1 MRNEWK
7 VYFLFSEKE
16 QRGMLVLGC
25 ILLFSSLLSLL
36 LPTKPSD
43 HPNTI
48 TPSVAHFIVFEFD
61 PNTIDSGKALQL
73 GIPPKQVH
81 TLLNYRRKG
90 GRFYRK
96 EQLANL
102 YGLSP
107 LLAEKLIPYVR
118 INGLNNRSVYNNKYK
133 EWTNGSNNFT
143 WVIDIN
149 NASEREW
156 MQKTNLSKPT
166 VERIM
171 RYKNYLGN
179 FEKVQQIKKV
189 YGLSEVDYE
198 VLREHMVIGKKKPS
212 KLVANSMSFK
222 NWQSLS
228 LFTNK
233 EIGLIMKTRK
243 GNGGRIG
250 WIEIVILCDLTE
262 NQATILKQKIT
273 IND

>member
-16 QRGMLVLGC
+16 QKGMLVLGC

-43 HPNTI
+43 NRNTI

-61 PNTIDSGKALQL
+61 PNTIDSSKALLL

-107 LLAEKLIPYVR
+107 LLAEKLIPFVR
-118 INGLNNRSVYNNKYK
+118 INGLNNRSVYYNKFK
-133 EWTNGSNNFT
+133 ESTNGRNNFT

-149 NASEREW
+149 NASETEW

-166 VERIM
+166 VQRIM

-189 YGLSEVDYE
+189 YGLSDADYD
-198 VLREHMVIGKKKPS
+198 LLHGHMFVGKTKPV
-212 KLVANSMSFK
+212 KLVANTMNFK

-228 LFTNK
+228 MFTHK
-233 EIGLIMKTRK
+233 EIGIIIKTRK

-250 WIEIVILCDLTE
+250 WREIVILCDLTE
-262 NQATILKQKIT
+262 NQATSLKQKIT

>member
-36 LPTKPSD
+36 LPNKPLD
-43 HPNTI
+43 TTNTLI
-48 TPSVAHFIVFEFD
+48 PSAAHFRLFEFD
-61 PNTIDSGKALQL
+61 PNTIDSNKALLL
-73 GIPPKQVH
+73 GIPPKQVR

-107 LLAEKLIPYVR
+107 LLAEKLIPFVSIIESNKRGVYDNYR
-118 INGLNNRSVYNNKYK
+118 SSKKNNNNY
-133 EWTNGSNNFT
+133 T

-149 NASEREW
+149 NASEVEW
-156 MQKTNLSKPT
+156 MQKTSLSKPT
-166 VERIM
+166 VERII

-189 YGLSEVDYE
+189 YGLSESDYE
-198 VLREHMVIGKKKPS
+198 LLRGHMIVGKTKPA
-212 KLVANSMSFK
+212 KLIANTMHFK
-222 NWQSLS
+222 QWATLAMFS
-228 LFTNK
+228 NK
-233 EIGLIMKTRK
+233 EIGLILKTRK
-243 GNGGRIG
+243 SNGGRIG
-250 WIEIVILCDLTE
+250 WKEVVILCDLTE
-262 NQATILKQKIT
+262 NQAISLKEKVT

>member
-36 LPTKPSD
+36 LPSKPAD
-43 HPNTI
+43 NTNTL
-48 TPSVAHFIVFEFD
+48 TPSASHFKLFEFD
-61 PNTIDSGKALQL
+61 PNTIDSSKALLL

-107 LLAEKLIPYVR
+107 LLAEKLIPFVS
-118 INGLNNRSVYNNKYK
+118 INELNKRRVYDNYRSSKKVNNNYA
-133 EWTNGSNNFT
+133 

-149 NASEREW
+149 NASE
-156 MQKTNLSKPT
+156 
-166 VERIM
+166 
-171 RYKNYLGN
+171 
-179 FEKVQQIKKV
+179 
-189 YGLSEVDYE
+189 
-198 VLREHMVIGKKKPS
+198 
-212 KLVANSMSFK
+212 
-222 NWQSLS
+222 
-228 LFTNK
+228 
-233 EIGLIMKTRK
+233 
-243 GNGGRIG
+243 
-250 WIEIVILCDLTE
+250 
-262 NQATILKQKIT
+262 
-273 IND
+273 

>member
-36 LPTKPSD
+36 LPSKPSD
-43 HPNTI
+43 NTNTI
-48 TPSVAHFIVFEFD
+48 SPTVAHFTVFEFD
-61 PNTIDSGKALQL
+61 PNTIDSSKALQL
-73 GIPPKQVH
+73 GIAPKQVH

-96 EQLANL
+96 EQLANI

-107 LLAEKLIPYVR
+107 LLAEKLIPFVR
-118 INGLNNRSVYNNKYK
+118 ISASNKRTVYNKYRESTK
-133 EWTNGSNNFT
+133 EGINNT
-143 WVIDIN
+143 WSIDIN
-149 NASEREW
+149 NATEMEW
-156 MQKTNLSKPT
+156 IQKTSLSKPT
-166 VERIM
+166 IERIL

-189 YGLSEVDYE
+189 YGLSEADYE
-198 VLREHMVIGKKKPS
+198 ILRGHIFIGKTKPV
-212 KLVANSMSFK
+212 KLVANTMNFK

-228 LFTNK
+228 LFTDK
-233 EIGLIMKTRK
+233 EISLIMKTRK

-250 WIEIVILCDLTE
+250 WREIVILCDLTE
-262 NQATILKQKIT
+262 NQASGLQQKIT

>member
-43 HPNTI
+43 NTNTI
-48 TPSVAHFIVFEFD
+48 SPSVAHFTVFEFD
-61 PNTIDSGKALQL
+61 PNTIDSSKALLL

-90 GRFYRK
+90 GRFYRS

-107 LLAEKLIPYVR
+107 LLAEKLIPFVR
-118 INGLNNRSVYNNKYK
+118 ISESNKRSIYNNKYK
-133 EWTNGSNNFT
+133 ESTTGSNNFT

-149 NASEREW
+149 NASQTEW
-156 MQKTNLSKPT
+156 IQKTNLSKPI

-171 RYKNYLGN
+171 RYKNYLG
-179 FEKVQQIKKV
+179 
-189 YGLSEVDYE
+189 
-198 VLREHMVIGKKKPS
+198 
-212 KLVANSMSFK
+212 
-222 NWQSLS
+222 
-228 LFTNK
+228 
-233 EIGLIMKTRK
+233 
-243 GNGGRIG
+243 
-250 WIEIVILCDLTE
+250 
-262 NQATILKQKIT
+262 
-273 IND
+273 